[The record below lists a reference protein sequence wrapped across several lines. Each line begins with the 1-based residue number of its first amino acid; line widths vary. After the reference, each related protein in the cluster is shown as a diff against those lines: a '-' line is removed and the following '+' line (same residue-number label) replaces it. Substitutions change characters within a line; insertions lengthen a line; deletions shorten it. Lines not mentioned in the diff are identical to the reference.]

1 MLGWIKCGASWL
13 LQFTN
18 TYSSCIE
25 MPCLKLYHALADTSN
40 AFQQAPPPQV
50 ARYIRIDEPF
60 RDWYKERFNK
70 NVDPMTHVVPIYKNL
85 QGLPLASNSWES
97 HIYSHLLDTLK
108 FRNTTHDRNLDDYS
122 IASQSEENAV
132 NLIAI
137 IDSFA
142 STASKGIGTFVGGK
156 GIHNIFNG
164 VDIYQTRD
172 FLRTSLYLRKRS
184 IRPPPLL
191 FSLSLSISNNL
202 FSIEQSSLMKLIVF

>member
-1 MLGWIKCGASWL
+1 MVRLLISFAQDTRMLGWIKCGASWL

-108 FRNTTHDRNLDDYS
+108 FRNTTHDRNLDEHLS
-122 IASQSEENAV
+122 PKETP
-132 NLIAI
+132 LILLLI
-137 IDSFA
+137 L
-142 STASKGIGTFVGGK
+142 TASHPPRLKGLARLLEAKASI
-156 GIHNIFNG
+156 IFSMALTYTKP
-164 VDIYQTRD
+164 V
-172 FLRTSLYLRKRS
+172 
-184 IRPPPLL
+184 
-191 FSLSLSISNNL
+191 IS
-202 FSIEQSSLMKLIVF
+202 